1 LQIFEYVSTYYRT
14 LDIPKRSWGIFGK
27 VVYTIFSWL
36 PLHRLTPLFENMTSE
51 QLDTYKVL
59 LKKNLEVIKN
69 IQKDK
74 VSDEDLRQSRI
85 LHNPLS
91 ARMIGLP
98 K

>member
-1 LQIFEYVSTYYRT
+1 
-14 LDIPKRSWGIFGK
+14 
-27 VVYTIFSWL
+27 
-36 PLHRLTPLFENMTSE
+36 MTSE